1 MYRWIWRGLPGGK
14 AARLMQ
20 LGLLLLAAALLLWF
34 VVYPWA
40 SIHVPFDQAGL
51 G

>member
-1 MYRWIWRGLPGGK
+1 MYGWIWQRLPGGI
-14 AARLMQ
+14 ATRTA
-20 LGLLLLAAALLLWF
+20 LLVMLVVAVALLLWY

-40 SIHVPFDQAGL
+40 SVHVPFDQAGL